1 MKYRGIKMRNLKIG
15 TKLLVTFMIIIVMF
29 CATVVTSVS
38 GLQENAEKY
47 SEFYKVGYQITNKV
61 MSMRRGLQI
70 IVKDLSFVTI
80 EDEPEKTQAHL
91 DDMEKELKLLQ
102 ENANWL
108 FEHFTGDSELLD
120 TFADQIAEAVEL
132 QQSVI
137 DTSEVNMDA
146 ARTMLL
152 DEYQPL
158 VDGAVNTLIEISAV
172 AEENAE
178 KDYEETTEMQKTLVN
193 LQLGLAAGALVITL
207 ILSLY
212 LTRGIT
218 KPLREVEKAAEQ
230 IVEGHFDVEVT
241 YKSRDELGSLAKTFK
256 NMTNILDDVISDASR
271 LLSEMANGNFD
282 VRTQAEERYVGNFQ
296 SLLLSI
302 RKLNRDLSSTLGQI
316 NRSADQ
322 VASGSDQVSIGAQAL
337 SQGAT
342 EQAAAVEELATTI
355 AGISHQVKD
364 TADNALLARDQS
376 SAAGDEVEVC
386 NNQMQDMM
394 NAMEEIT
401 RTSNE
406 IGKIIKTIEDIAF
419 QTNIL
424 ALNAAVEASRAGI
437 AGKGFAVVADEVRNL
452 ASKSS
457 AASKDTAE
465 LIESSIKAVARGTE
479 IADSTA
485 QSLVKVVEE
494 VRTASTKVDQIA
506 DAAEDQASAIE
517 QVTLGVD
524 QISSVVQTNSATAEE
539 SAAASQELSNQAEM
553 LKELVAK
560 FILRAEYAMG
570 SSNTDEPAFGTSVPK
585 TEIRNGP

>member
-132 QQSVI
+132 QRSVI
-137 DTSEVNMDA
+137 DTSEVNMV
-146 ARTMLL
+146 

-570 SSNTDEPAFGTSVPK
+570 SSNTDGYGSGTSS
-585 TEIRNGP
+585 ISHIDLD